1 MNNGYL
7 VFIKRTRYYINIA
20 IKNLKFPG
28 VRLLLLF
35 VVLTLLECAVGEFTS
50 LYKAFI
56 SIKGR
61 GSERRM
67 ESKRIQVENKSSRS
81 SRLIF
86 MKPTKFFYFFIYL
99 NIQ

>member
-56 SIKGR
+56 FN
-61 GSERRM
+61 ERERVRK
-67 ESKRIQVENKSSRS
+67 EYGKQKNPS
-81 SRLIF
+81 
-86 MKPTKFFYFFIYL
+86 
-99 NIQ
+99 

>member
-7 VFIKRTRYYINIA
+7 VFIKRTMYYINIA
-20 IKNLKFPG
+20 KKNLKFPG

-56 SIKGR
+56 FN
-61 GSERRM
+61 ERERVR
-67 ESKRIQVENKSSRS
+67 KENGKQKNPS
-81 SRLIF
+81 
-86 MKPTKFFYFFIYL
+86 
-99 NIQ
+99 